1 MRSSEPGPEGQ
12 DGDQEREP
20 GEGPQGQSGE
30 GPQDRPGRRPATAR
44 HGGLDL
50 RLLRA
55 FVEVERFGSITE
67 AAAALGYSQPGL
79 SQRIQSLE
87 RRTGRRLFDRS
98 AQGVSLTPE
107 GVVLLPLARVM
118 LAVDSEIRTA
128 LGRPDG

>member
-1 MRSSEPGPEGQ
+1 V
-12 DGDQEREP
+12 
-20 GEGPQGQSGE
+20 
-30 GPQDRPGRRPATAR
+30 PGRRPATAR
-44 HGGLDL
+44 HGSLDL

-87 RRTGRRLFDRS
+87 RRTGRRLFDRR